1 MRKILLVV
9 ASLWSVCTASHAQDR
24 AECERIVHLVAEA
37 VGAGSIEGVE
47 PFLAPGFM
55 FSGQEGD
62 RARSVMKLLVEQ
74 LDDRVERIEMLRA
87 ERTERGLELVCAF
100 TYAGALGRK
109 EATFLFRREKPSGTF
124 GTVSDAGRNVTG
136 GGRRFCGAVF
146 RSARRTGS
154 PARQPVGRDG
164 VWTEGNVRSSSTME
178 RRD

>member
-1 MRKILLVV
+1 MLVV

-109 EATFLFRREKPSGTF
+109 EATFLFDGKNRLERLELFPMRVETLPEEEDAFEIGRASCRER
-124 GTVSDAGRNVTG
+124 V
-136 GGRRFCGAVF
+136 
-146 RSARRTGS
+146 
-154 PARQPVGRDG
+154 
-164 VWTEGNVRSSSTME
+164 
-178 RRD
+178 

>member
-1 MRKILLVV
+1 MLVV

-109 EATFLFRREKPSGTF
+109 EATFLFDGKNRLERLELFPMRVETLPEEE
-124 GTVSDAGRNVTG
+124 DALWGRL
-136 GGRRFCGAVF
+136 
-146 RSARRTGS
+146 
-154 PARQPVGRDG
+154 PVGSTYRFAG
-164 VWTEGNVRSSSTME
+164 SATCWPRRRSWTEGNVRSSSTME

>member
-37 VGAGSIEGVE
+37 VGAGSIEGIE

-100 TYAGALGRK
+100 TYAGVLGRK
-109 EATFLFRREKPSGTF
+109 EATFLFDGENRLERLELFPMRVETL
-124 GTVSDAGRNVTG
+124 
-136 GGRRFCGAVF
+136 
-146 RSARRTGS
+146 
-154 PARQPVGRDG
+154 PVGSTYRFAG
-164 VWTEGNVRSSSTME
+164 SATCWPRRRSWTEGNVRSSSTME